1 MIAVPTG
8 RVYDDVFLQDGPLWH
23 FDKPRRL
30 EVIREQLEACGLWD
44 ELLPLPVTEA
54 DTQLISTVH
63 EAAYIEDVR
72 TASEM
77 GGDEFD
83 LDTVVTEGTYQA
95 AASAVGGCAAAI
107 DAMLEG
113 DIRNA
118 VCLVRPPGHQALP
131 DRALGSCIFNTLA
144 ITAEHALAAHGL
156 ERVAVVD
163 FDVRHGAGL
172 QQHFLHRRDVLYISL
187 HQYPLSPGTG
197 AVEETGVGDGLGY
210 TVNLPLPPGASDRHI
225 QACFSEVILP
235 VLLALYQPQ
244 LILVAAGYG
253 GHYADEAADLDL
265 SVQSFYVITRLLAEV
280 AEAVCEGHLCL
291 ALEGG
296 YDFDALG
303 YCVANSVAALL
314 GRPAAYQDPPQNN
327 TATPHLDREVGE
339 MLQFHKARMAQA

>member
-1 MIAVPTG
+1 MATG
-8 RVYDDVFLQDGPLWH
+8 RVYDDVFLQEGPPWH

-30 EVIREQLEACGLWD
+30 EVIREQLETCGLWD

-54 DTQLISTVH
+54 DTQLLGTVH
-63 EAAYIEDVR
+63 EPAYIEDVR
-72 TASEM
+72 FVSEM

-95 AASAVGGCAAAI
+95 AASAVGGCVAAV
-107 DAMLEG
+107 DAMFAG
-113 DIRNA
+113 DVHNA
-118 VCLVRPPGHQALP
+118 VCLVRPPGHQALA

-144 ITAEHALAAHGL
+144 IAAEHALRAHGL
-156 ERVAVVD
+156 QRVAVID

-172 QQHFLHRRDVLYISL
+172 QQHFLHRRDVLYISM

-197 AVEETGVGDGLGY
+197 AVEETGIGAGIGY

-225 QACFSEVILP
+225 EACFGEVVLP
-235 VLLALYQPQ
+235 VLLNFYKPE

-253 GHYADEAADLDL
+253 GHHADDTADLDL
-265 SVQSFYVITRLLAEV
+265 SVQSFYIITRLLAEI
-280 AEAVCEGHLCL
+280 AEAVCEGRLCL

-314 GRPAAYQDPPQNN
+314 GRPAAYQDTPQDN
-327 TATPHLDREVGE
+327 AAAPHLDHQVAE
-339 MLQFHKARMAQA
+339 MLEFHKDRMEQS